1 MDRTDGDDR
10 ASGRGG
16 RWQVTV
22 SYLTIGCRSGL
33 LVRAVAMLTRM
44 SSPRTPL
51 TRLLTVLLAGLL
63 AGLVLAV
70 AALPGNLL
78 AGLATRAV
86 LGAFDDL
93 PAALRTP
100 ATPQRSYLYANDGRT
115 LLTTFYDVN
124 RTDVPLAE
132 IAPTL
137 RQAIVAAED
146 RRFYSHGGADLRGM
160 ARALV
165 ANVTGGGTAQGGS
178 TLTMQYVRNV
188 LKSDPSRTAEE
199 REAATEQTVGRKL
212 QEIRYATEL
221 EKTLSKDEILNR
233 YLNIAY
239 FGSGAYGV
247 AAASQRYF
255 GKAPADL
262 TLAESAL
269 LAGLVQSPDEYSPI
283 DGDRDAALKRRG
295 YVLDSMIATGAITT
309 AQADAAR
316 AEKLTLHPTAQPNGC
331 TATVTADAG
340 FFCDYLRRWWLEQ
353 PAFGATAQEREQ
365 ALRRG
370 GYRVVTSLDPD
381 VQATAAAE
389 ARKVYPADDARALPI
404 AAVEPGTGRV
414 LALAVNREYGVGDG
428 QTVNPLVSGGGSITG
443 YQAGSTFKLFTML
456 AALENGRTLST
467 GFDSPSR
474 LTTRFPAEG
483 EASCGGRWCP
493 ANANPAR
500 MDGYRMMWDGFGRSV
515 NTYFVWLE
523 EQVGPAKVVE
533 MAQRLGI
540 TFRAR
545 TDADL
550 AAHDADNW
558 GAFTLGVSATTPLD
572 LANAYATVAAEGTY
586 CAPTPVVSV
595 TGPDGSTVPVG
606 QPACRQVLSAD
617 VARAATDAAR
627 CPVGQQSA
635 YGQCNGSTAGGVDGI
650 VGRPV
655 AGKTGS
661 SEQNA
666 TETFVGFTPQ
676 VAVAGIAANPD
687 DPSDAVGAAVQ
698 GEVITAVA
706 RTIRTAVDGLPVRDF
721 TAPSR
726 ELAGNPQRPAPRPT
740 PRAPERE
747 DQNLPLD
754 LLRWLQ
760 NRRG

>member
-1 MDRTDGDDR
+1 M
-10 ASGRGG
+10 
-16 RWQVTV
+16 

-33 LVRAVAMLTRM
+33 LARAVAMLTRM

-100 ATPQRSYLYANDGRT
+100 ATPQRSYLYANDGKT

-255 GKAPADL
+255 GKPPADL

-283 DGDRDAALKRRG
+283 DGDRDAALQRRG
-295 YVLDSMIATGAITT
+295 YVLDSMVATGAVT
-309 AQADAAR
+309 AAEADAAR

-595 TGPDGSTVPVG
+595 TGPDGATVPVG

-661 SEQNA
+661 SEKNA

-687 DPSDAVGAAVQ
+687 DPSDVVGAAVQ

-726 ELAGNPQRPAPRPT
+726 ELAGNPQRPTPRPT
-740 PRAPERE
+740 PRTPQRE

>member
-1 MDRTDGDDR
+1 MP
-10 ASGRGG
+10 
-16 RWQVTV
+16 
-22 SYLTIGCRSGL
+22 
-33 LVRAVAMLTRM
+33 
-44 SSPRTPL
+44 SPRSPL
-51 TRLLTVLLAGLL
+51 SRLFTVLLAGLL

-70 AALPGNLL
+70 AALPGNLIGGQV
-78 AGLATRAV
+78 AKAA
-86 LGAFDDL
+86 LGAYVEL
-93 PAALRTP
+93 PDALRTP
-100 ATPQRSYLYANDGRT
+100 AQPQRSYLYANDAKT

-132 IAPTL
+132 IAPVM

-146 RRFYSHGGADLRGM
+146 RRFYSHGGADLRGIV
-160 ARALV
+160 RALV
-165 ANVTGGGTAQGGS
+165 ANVRGGGTEQGGS

-188 LKSDPSRTAEE
+188 LKNDPTRTAEE
-199 REAATEQTVGRKL
+199 RQAATEQTVGRKL
-212 QEIRYATEL
+212 QEIRYAAAL
-221 EKTLSKDEILNR
+221 EKSLSKDEILNR

-255 GKAPADL
+255 GKAPGDL
-262 TLAESAL
+262 TLGEAAL

-283 DGDRDAALKRRG
+283 GGDQARALERRA
-295 YVLDSMIATGAITT
+295 YVLDAMAGTGAITA
-309 AQADAAR
+309 AQATAAR

-331 TATVTADAG
+331 TAVAQGHDDWG
-340 FFCDYLRRWWLEQ
+340 YFCDYLRQWWLTQ
-353 PAFGATAQEREQ
+353 PAFGNTVKEREQ

-370 GYRVVTSLDPD
+370 GYTVVTSLDPK
-381 VQATAAAE
+381 VQQTAQQQATA
-389 ARKVYPADDARALPI
+389 VYGYDNKRALPI

-414 LALAVNREYGVGDG
+414 LAMAVNRHYSLDQNPAG
-428 QTVNPLVSGGGSITG
+428 QANRPNTVNPLISGGDSVDG

-456 AALENGRTLST
+456 AALEAGKPLAT
-467 GFDSPSR
+467 GFDAPAK
-474 LTTRFPAEG
+474 LPTRYAAEG
-483 EASCGGRWCP
+483 EGACDGKWCP
-493 ANANPAR
+493 ANANPQW

-515 NTYFVWLE
+515 NTYFVWLA
-523 EQVGPAKVVE
+523 EQVGPAKAVE

-540 TFRAR
+540 KFRADS
-545 TDADL
+545 DAAFAKDN
-550 AAHDADNW
+550 AENW
-558 GAFTLGVSATTPLD
+558 GAFTLGVAATTPLD

-586 CAPTPVVSV
+586 CTPVPVVSV
-595 TGPDGSTVPVG
+595 TAANGEKVAVG
-606 QPACRQVLSAD
+606 QPSCKKVLDTD

-635 YGQCNGSTAGGVDGI
+635 YGQCNGGTATSVDRI

-687 DPSDAVGAAVQ
+687 DSTDLVGSPVQ
-698 GEVITAVA
+698 AKVIDAVA
-706 RTIRTAVDGLPVRDF
+706 RVIRTAVAGQAVKDF

-726 ELAGNPQRPAPRPT
+726 ELAGDPQRPTPQPT
-740 PRAPERE
+740 PRP
-747 DQNLPLD
+747 DQPRQQQDRGLPSD

>member
-1 MDRTDGDDR
+1 MPRP
-10 ASGRGG
+10 
-16 RWQVTV
+16 
-22 SYLTIGCRSGL
+22 RS
-33 LVRAVAMLTRM
+33 
-44 SSPRTPL
+44 PL
-51 TRLLTVLLAGLL
+51 SRLFTVLLAGLL

-78 AGLATRAV
+78 AGVAAKAA
-86 LGAFDDL
+86 LGAYDEL

-100 ATPQRSYLYANDGRT
+100 ATPQRSYLYANDGTT

-132 IAPTL
+132 IAPVM

-146 RRFYSHGGADLRGM
+146 RRFYSHSGADLRGLV
-160 ARALV
+160 RAVV
-165 ANVTGGGTAQGGS
+165 ANLTGGAAQGGS

-188 LKSDPSRTAEE
+188 LKTDPGRSAEQ
-199 REAATEQTVGRKL
+199 RQAATEQTVGRKL
-212 QEIRYATEL
+212 QEIRYATAL
-221 EKTLSKDEILNR
+221 EDSLGKDEILNR

-239 FGSGAYGV
+239 FGSGAYGI

-262 TLAESAL
+262 TLGEAAL

-283 DGDRDAALKRRG
+283 DGDADAALTRRG
-295 YVLDSMIATGAITT
+295 YVLDAMVETGVITEARA
-309 AQADAAR
+309 AQAR
-316 AEKLTLHPTAQPNGC
+316 AEKLTLKPTAQPNGC
-331 TATVTADAG
+331 AATRTDDAG
-340 FFCDYLRRWWLEQ
+340 FFCDYLRRWWLQQ
-353 PAFGATAQEREQ
+353 PAFGATAEEREQ

-381 VQATAAAE
+381 VQATAASQ
-389 ARKVYPADDARALPI
+389 ARKVYADDDARALPI

-414 LALAVNREYGVGDG
+414 LAMAVNRQYGVAEK
-428 QTVNPLVSGGGSITG
+428 QTVNPLISGGGSVEG

-456 AALENGRTLST
+456 AALEAGKPLAT
-467 GFDSPSR
+467 GFDAPSR
-474 LTTRFPAEG
+474 LPTRYAAEG
-483 EASCGGRWCP
+483 EASCDGRWCP
-493 ANANPAR
+493 ANANPER

-515 NTYFVWLE
+515 NTYFVWLA
-523 EQVGPAKVVE
+523 EQVGQDKVVE

-540 TFRAR
+540 TFRAEA
-545 TDADL
+545 DAAF
-550 AAHDADNW
+550 AADNAANW
-558 GAFTLGVSATTPLD
+558 GAFTLGVAATTPLD

-586 CAPTPVVSV
+586 CVPTPVVSV
-595 TGPDGSTVPVG
+595 TAPDGTKVPVG
-606 QPACRQVLSAD
+606 QPSCKRVLEAD

-635 YGQCNGSTAGGVDGI
+635 YGQCNGGTASGVDRI

-698 GEVITAVA
+698 TKVIDAVA
-706 RTIRTAVDGLPVRDF
+706 RTIRAAVDGQPVRDF

-726 ELAGNPQRPAPRPT
+726 ELAGNPQRPEPPRPSPRPT
-740 PRAPERE
+740 EPQRERE
-747 DQNLPLD
+747 IPSDI
-754 LLRWLQ
+754 LRWLE

>member
-1 MDRTDGDDR
+1 MPR
-10 ASGRGG
+10 
-16 RWQVTV
+16 
-22 SYLTIGCRSGL
+22 
-33 LVRAVAMLTRM
+33 
-44 SSPRTPL
+44 PRTPL
-51 TRLLTVLLAGLL
+51 SRLFTVLLAGLL

-78 AGLATRAV
+78 AGFATKAA
-86 LGAFDDL
+86 LGAYDDL

-100 ATPQRSYLYANDGRT
+100 ATPQRSYVYANDGRT

-124 RTDVPLAE
+124 RSDVPLAE
-132 IAPTL
+132 IAPVM

-146 RRFYSHGGADLRGM
+146 RRFYSHGGADLRGI

-165 ANVTGGGTAQGGS
+165 ANVTGGDTQGGS

-188 LKSDPSRTAEE
+188 LKSDPNRTAEE
-199 REAATEQTVGRKL
+199 RQAATEQTVGRKL

-221 EKTLSKDEILNR
+221 ENQLGKDEILNR

-247 AAASQRYF
+247 AAAAQRYF

-262 TLAESAL
+262 TLGEAAL

-283 DGDRDAALKRRG
+283 DGDAEAALVRRG
-295 YVLDSMIATGAITT
+295 YVLDAMRDTGVITQE
-309 AQADAAR
+309 QADRAR
-316 AEKLTLHPTAQPNGC
+316 AEKLTLRPTAQPNGC
-331 TATVTADAG
+331 VATRTADAG

-353 PAFGATAQEREQ
+353 PAFGETPQEREQ

-370 GYRVVTSLDPD
+370 GYSVVTSLDPD
-381 VQATAAAE
+381 VQATAVKE
-389 ARKVYPADDARALPI
+389 ARRVYADDEKRALPI
-404 AAVEPGTGRV
+404 AAVEPGTGRI
-414 LALAVNREYGVGDG
+414 LAMAVNRQYGVADG
-428 QTVNPLVSGGGSITG
+428 QTVNPLISGGGSIEG

-456 AALENGRTLST
+456 AALESGRTLST
-467 GFDSPSR
+467 GFDAPSR
-474 LTTRFPAEG
+474 LPTRYAAEG
-483 EASCGGRWCP
+483 EGSCDGRWCP
-493 ANANPAR
+493 ANANPER
-500 MDGYRMMWDGFGRSV
+500 MDGYRMMWDAFGRSV
-515 NTYFVWLE
+515 NTYFVWLA
-523 EQVGPAKVVE
+523 EQVGQDKVVE

-540 TFRAR
+540 TFRAES
-545 TDADL
+545 DASF
-550 AAHDADNW
+550 AANDAADW
-558 GAFTLGVSATTPLD
+558 GAFTLGVAATTPLD

-586 CAPTPVVSV
+586 CTPTPVESV
-595 TGPDGSTVPVG
+595 TAPDGTRVPVG
-606 QPACRQVLSAD
+606 EPDCERVLSQD

-635 YGQCNGSTAGGVDGI
+635 FGQCNGGTASGVDRI

-661 SEQNA
+661 SEKNA

-687 DPSDAVGAAVQ
+687 DPSDAVGGPVQ
-698 GEVITAVA
+698 SQVIAAVA
-706 RTIRTAVDGLPVRDF
+706 RTIRTAVDGEPVRGF

-726 ELAGNPQRPAPRPT
+726 DLVGDMRRPEPPRPSPAPTEPS
-740 PRAPERE
+740 PE
-747 DQNLPLD
+747 PSIPPD